1 MNRIERRIA
10 GTNGVRP
17 GVAVCRP
24 GSSQNNV
31 GMLGSGS
38 KLYTKSQPGIISTPR
53 QVNGLAM
60 LQIQGDRINRLEQK
74 IAQLEQINVINIS
87 RTDAELKKKDKTI
100 DLMNKDFKTT
110 MKELRTHIKELQ
122 TKIKHLN
129 GDIPIVKAVKQEIE
143 TQEAN
148 KPPLPAP
155 IEQENIT
162 LEITET

>member
-10 GTNGVRP
+10 GTNGSRP
-17 GVAVCRP
+17 GAPVCNP
-24 GSSQNNV
+24 GTPQNNV
-31 GMLGSGS
+31 AMLGGIANI
-38 KLYTKSQPGIISTPR
+38 YPSQQRQTSNVR

-60 LQIQGDRINRLEQK
+60 LQMQGDRINNLEQK
-74 IAQLEQINVINIS
+74 LLHLEQLNVMNIS
-87 RTDAELKKKDKTI
+87 RTDAELRKKDKTI
-100 DLMNKDFKTT
+100 DLMNKDFRTT

-129 GDIPIVKAVKQEIE
+129 GDIPIVNAVKQEIE

-162 LEITET
+162 LEINET